1 MSLDPDSDAEEH
13 AQNGSTTETGNT
25 IPDPEQAQEWTIKST
40 PKVVKQY
47 GSKAN
52 RGADGKR
59 RDKVVSAEKQ
69 SMSDDDEEPSEADE
83 PMDDVPAAK
92 PRTTKR
98 QLSKTDVRE
107 PTGLSA
113 RAKRAPTKAQA
124 KAKASAHGSEG
135 SDLTDIGEENEGKD
149 VKVSGDAERE
159 SFGVTCSVQS

>member
-1 MSLDPDSDAEEH
+1 MSLEPDSDGEQK
-13 AQNGSTTETGNT
+13 AQNGSTTETRNT
-25 IPDPEQAQEWTIKST
+25 ILDPEQAQEWTTKST

-52 RGADGKR
+52 RGPDSKR
-59 RDKVVSAEKQ
+59 SNKVVSAEKKAL
-69 SMSDDDEEPSEADE
+69 SDDNEEPSEADE

-98 QLSKTDVRE
+98 QLSKTPARE

-113 RAKRAPTKAQA
+113 RAKPAPTKTRA
-124 KAKASAHGSEG
+124 KAKAADGSEG

-159 SFGVTCSVQS
+159 SLGVMCGVQS